1 MASFDLAAILKDA
14 GAQMGTE
21 GEERLEYLNIYRI
34 NGDANNFYQMSGI
47 DELVANIELI
57 GLQQPIRV
65 RPDPKHEG
73 RYIVVSGH
81 RRLTAFRRLAEE
93 ENGEKWEKIPAIVEA
108 CAENEDLQE
117 LRLIYANADTRKI
130 SDFELRQQAERVE
143 MLLYKLKEQGM
154 EFPGRMRD
162 HVAEAC
168 KISKSKLGRLKQIK
182 DNLAPD
188 ISKAY
193 YETGELKEATA
204 LALSRLPA
212 DVQRTIINHATAKT
226 RNNIKYL
233 YEGLV
238 NMQGED
244 LMRWRETSCPECKSG
259 HCENSVQLLGK
270 LYSNGYRGYFHC
282 QAGCCLDCPDLA
294 SCSRSCKAMEA
305 RKQAARAKLKAEKA
319 EAKAADEKA
328 QAEKE
333 AAAKASPEVD
343 LLSKLWQRMGSAC
356 EAAGVEHTDLA
367 NSVKIYGV
375 PHNCGQ
381 WMLGDRTDLDASCQ
395 GPFGY
400 YVSLNGI
407 RKIVEIADKLG
418 VTTDYLLGRGDK

>member
-14 GAQMGTE
+14 GAQMGTD

-34 NGDANNFYQMSGI
+34 DGDANNFYQMSGI

-81 RRLTAFRRLAEE
+81 RRLTAFRRLAED

-188 ISKAY
+188 ISKEY

-212 DVQRTIINHATAKT
+212 DVQRTIIDHATAKT
-226 RNNIKYL
+226 RNDIKYL

-259 HCENSVQLLGK
+259 HCENSAQLLGK
-270 LYSNGYRGYFHC
+270 LYANGYRGYFHC
-282 QAGCCLDCPDLA
+282 QAGCCLDCPELA

-305 RKQAARAKLKAEKA
+305 RKQAAKAKLKAEKA

-356 EAAGVEHTDLA
+356 EAAGIEHADLA

-381 WMLGDRTDLDASCQ
+381 WMLGDRTGLDASCQ
-395 GPFGY
+395 TPFGY
-400 YVSLNGI
+400 YVSLNEI

-418 VTTDYLLGRGDK
+418 VTTDYLLGRGEK